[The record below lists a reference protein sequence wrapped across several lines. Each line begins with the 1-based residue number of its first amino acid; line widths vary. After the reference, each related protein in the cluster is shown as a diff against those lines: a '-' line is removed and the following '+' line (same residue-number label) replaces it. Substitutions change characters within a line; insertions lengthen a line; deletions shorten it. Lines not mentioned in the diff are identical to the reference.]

1 VGRAYSFNDMH
12 FPSSIVCSSRA
23 ASESSRRDFL
33 RLASAATFSAA
44 LARFTPAWAQSP
56 HAGHGAQ
63 GTPTPAPTPAAPASG
78 QAKVIDLTV
87 GRVGLPIGDQI
98 GQAVTVNHS
107 LPGPLLRFREGE
119 DVELRVTNQLDE
131 PTSIHWHGLLV
142 PAPMDGVPG
151 VSFKGIEARSTFVYR
166 FRIKQ
171 YGTYWYHAHTAM
183 HEQLGLYGPIV
194 IDPAATEPFSYDREH
209 VIVLSD
215 WTFTHPHTLFAKL
228 KKRSN
233 FSNMQ
238 RRTAV
243 DFFADVC
250 KKGFAE
256 AWEDWGGWARMR
268 MDPTDIADL
277 TGSNF
282 TYLLNGKPESTAWT
296 GLFRTGE
303 RVRLRLINAAAT
315 THFDVRIPGLDMTVV
330 QADGQHVRPV
340 RVHELRMGA
349 AETYD
354 VLVEPAEDKAYAIF
368 AETTDRSGYALGT
381 LAPREGMR
389 APIPERRERPVRT
402 MADMGMGGHDMSG
415 SASGHEGSGTSSG
428 SEHGAHGGTHSSKP
442 AAAPD
447 HSAHGGHNPTPAPS
461 TPVAHAGHAEHGAS
475 VAPAP
480 ASAHSTHGSATAA
493 ADTAMPADHSN
504 MEMPENI
511 FGPSNAMMVMSPIS
525 RAHEPGLGLGEDGW
539 RVLVYRDLIAADS
552 RPMPAVQREIVMNL
566 TGNMERFIWGF
577 DGKKFSEAEPVRLRF
592 GERVR
597 ITFINQTMMEHPL
610 HLHGMF
616 MELENGASGL
626 PPLKHTVIVKPA
638 EKISVLVTADAPGH
652 WAFHCHLQYHMEAG
666 MFRVFEVA

>member
-1 VGRAYSFNDMH
+1 MNPDRHPGLIDHA
-12 FPSSIVCSSRA
+12 
-23 ASESSRRDFL
+23 SRREFL
-33 RLASAATFSAA
+33 RATGSAALLAA
-44 LARFTPAWAQSP
+44 LARYTPAWAQTS
-56 HAGHGAQ
+56 HSGHGAQ
-63 GTPTPAPTPAAPASG
+63 ERAPAPGSVPAASG
-78 QAKVIDLTV
+78 AAKIVELAVERIELPLGD
-87 GRVGLPIGDQI
+87 RVGH
-98 GQAVTVNHS
+98 VVSVNRS
-107 LPGPLLRFREGE
+107 LPAPLLRFREGDE
-119 DVELRVTNQLDE
+119 VELRVANRLDE
-131 PTSIHWHGLLV
+131 STSIHWHGLLV

-151 VSFKGIEARSTFVYR
+151 VSFDGIEAGSTFVYR
-166 FRIKQ
+166 FPLKQ

-194 IDPAATEPFSYDREH
+194 IDPAAGEPFSYDREH
-209 VIVLSD
+209 VIVFSD
-215 WTFTHPHTLFAKL
+215 WTFTHPHVLFAKL

-243 DFFADVC
+243 DFAKDVAQ
-250 KKGFAE
+250 KGFAA
-256 AWEDWGGWARMR
+256 AWSDWSAWAQMR

-277 TGSNF
+277 TGANF
-282 TYLLNGKPESTAWT
+282 IYLLNGQPAETAWT
-296 GLFRTGE
+296 GRLQPGE
-303 RVRLRLINAAAT
+303 RVRLRFINAAAT

-330 QADGQHVRPV
+330 QADGQHVRPL

-354 VLVEPAEDKAYAIF
+354 VIIEPTENRAYTIF

-381 LAPREGMR
+381 LAPAEGMR
-389 APIPERRERPVRT
+389 GPIPERRKRPVRT
-402 MADMGMGGHDMSG
+402 MADMGMGEHDMSG
-415 SASGHEGSGTSSG
+415 SAPGQQQADAGGMTHGQHTMPESGAPTPEGEGGHAGHTETNTAAADPSA
-428 SEHGAHGGTHSSKP
+428 HGAHSGGN
-442 AAAPD
+442 A
-447 HSAHGGHNPTPAPS
+447 SAGTRNT
-461 TPVAHAGHAEHGAS
+461 HAEHGAS
-475 VAPAP
+475 QPTDHGGNVG
-480 ASAHSTHGSATAA
+480 HSTATSGSST
-493 ADTAMPADHSN
+493 TPGDHSK

-511 FGPSNAMMVMSPIS
+511 FGPGNAMMAMNPAS

-539 RVLVYRDLIAADS
+539 SVLVYRDLIALDP
-552 RPMPAVQREIVMNL
+552 RPVPEPQREIVMHA

-597 ITFINQTMMEHPL
+597 ITFINETMMEHPL

-616 MELENGASGL
+616 MELENGSKGL
-626 PPLKHTVIVKPA
+626 LPLKHTVIVKPA

>member
-1 VGRAYSFNDMH
+1 M
-12 FPSSIVCSSRA
+12 
-23 ASESSRRDFL
+23 
-33 RLASAATFSAA
+33 SAA
-44 LARFTPAWAQSP
+44 LARLSPAWAQT
-56 HAGHGAQ
+56 HGAHGSHGGHPPPQ
-63 GTPTPAPTPAAPASG
+63 PAPAASG
-78 QAKVIDLTV
+78 SARVVELTV
-87 GRVGLPIGDQI
+87 DRIEMPLGDRIGHVV
-98 GQAVTVNHS
+98 AVNRS
-107 LPGPLLRFREGE
+107 LPGSLLRFREGE
-119 DVELRVTNQLDE
+119 EVELRVINRLNEMTA
-131 PTSIHWHGLLV
+131 IHWHGLLV

-151 VSFKGIEARSTFVYR
+151 VSYKGIEAHSTFVYR
-166 FRIKQ
+166 FPIKQ

-194 IDPAATEPFSYDREH
+194 IDPAAPEPFRYDREH

-243 DFFADVC
+243 GFFADVS
-250 KKGFAE
+250 KKGFTE
-256 AWEDWGGWARMR
+256 AWEDWGAWARMR

-277 TGSNF
+277 TGSNIIF
-282 TYLLNGKPESTAWT
+282 LLNGKPAADAWT
-296 GLFRTGE
+296 GLFQSGE

-354 VLVEPAEDKAYAIF
+354 VIVEPAADKAYSIF
-368 AETTDRSGYALGT
+368 AETTDRSGFALGT

-389 APIPERRERPVRT
+389 APIPERRKRPVRT

-415 SASGHEGSGTSSG
+415 SASGNATGDSGASH
-428 SEHGAHGGTHSSKP
+428 HGAHGGTHPGQPAGAHSGNSSHGP
-442 AAAPD
+442 HGAAPTATAD
-447 HSAHGGHNPTPAPS
+447 HSAHGSHGATPPAPPAPPATDPGAHS
-461 TPVAHAGHAEHGAS
+461 GHAGHGAPAAPSPAHAAHGGAS
-475 VAPAP
+475 SAPATP
-480 ASAHSTHGSATAA
+480 MT
-493 ADTAMPADHSN
+493 DHSK
-504 MEMPENI
+504 MEMPENV
-511 FGPSNAMMVMSPIS
+511 FGPSNAMMVMSPVS

-539 RVLVYRDLIAADS
+539 RVLVYRDLVAHDRRS
-552 RPMPAVQREIVMNL
+552 MPEVQREIVMNL

-577 DGKKFSEAEPVRLRF
+577 DGKKFSEAEPVRLRL

-616 MELENGASGL
+616 MELENGAEGL
-626 PPLKHTVIVKPA
+626 VPLKHTVIVKPA
-638 EKISVLVTADAPGH
+638 EKVSVLVTADAPGH

>member
-1 VGRAYSFNDMH
+1 
-12 FPSSIVCSSRA
+12 
-23 ASESSRRDFL
+23 
-33 RLASAATFSAA
+33 
-44 LARFTPAWAQSP
+44 
-56 HAGHGAQ
+56 
-63 GTPTPAPTPAAPASG
+63 
-78 QAKVIDLTV
+78 
-87 GRVGLPIGDQI
+87 
-98 GQAVTVNHS
+98 
-107 LPGPLLRFREGE
+107 
-119 DVELRVTNQLDE
+119 
-131 PTSIHWHGLLV
+131 
-142 PAPMDGVPG
+142 MDGVPG
-151 VSFKGIEARSTFVYR
+151 VSFNGIEAGSTFVYR
-166 FRIKQ
+166 FPLKQ

-194 IDPAATEPFSYDREH
+194 IDPAAGEPFPYDREH
-209 VIVLSD
+209 VIVFSD
-215 WTFTHPHTLFAKL
+215 WTFTHPHVLFAKL

-243 DFFADVC
+243 DFARDVAH
-250 KKGFAE
+250 KGFAA
-256 AWEDWGGWARMR
+256 AWSDWSGWAQMR

-277 TGSNF
+277 TGANF
-282 TYLLNGKPESTAWT
+282 IYLLNGQRAQNAWM
-296 GLFRTGE
+296 GIVQPGE
-303 RVRLRLINAAAT
+303 RVRLRFINAAAT

-354 VLVEPAEDKAYAIF
+354 VIVEPTENRAYTIF

-389 APIPERRERPVRT
+389 GPIPERRKRPVRT

-415 SASGHEGSGTSSG
+415 SASGQQHADTGGMSHGQHTTPKSDAPVAESEG
-428 SEHGAHGGTHSSKP
+428 
-442 AAAPD
+442 
-447 HSAHGGHNPTPAPS
+447 
-461 TPVAHAGHAEHGAS
+461 AHAGHAESNATAGGHSAHGAHSAANSSAGTQNTHTQHGAS
-475 VAPAP
+475 GATDHPDNAG
-480 ASAHSTHGSATAA
+480 HSTAASGSA
-493 ADTAMPADHSN
+493 AMPGDHST
-504 MEMPENI
+504 MKMPENI
-511 FGPSNAMMVMSPIS
+511 FGPGNAMMAMSPVS

-539 RVLVYRDLIAADS
+539 RVLVYRDLIARDP
-552 RPMPAVQREIVMNL
+552 RPVPEPQRQIVMHA

-597 ITFINQTMMEHPL
+597 ITFINDTMMEHPL

-616 MELENGASGL
+616 MELENGAGGL
-626 PPLKHTVIVKPA
+626 PPLKHTVTVKPA
-638 EKISVLVTADAPGH
+638 EKMSVLVTADAPGH